1 VLDKPDL
8 WIGRDRQLQ
17 TREAE
22 TGRNDVWKP
31 SGHRLYGLTR
41 PCRLNTLFLGHGL
54 YPCIHGH
61 CYVWDPVPRW
71 LDLTRCTR
79 RSTCTEGASVL
90 AIVRL
95 LFTRPF
101 ESSLLPTFPVQTH
114 RVTAMQQLQ
123 LHANSRNV
131 GLQRQRHVA
140 RAAAAGVV
148 RTSVPLNAKP
158 LKPR

>member
-1 VLDKPDL
+1 M
-8 WIGRDRQLQ
+8 R
-17 TREAE
+17 
-22 TGRNDVWKP
+22 
-31 SGHRLYGLTR
+31 
-41 PCRLNTLFLGHGL
+41 
-54 YPCIHGH
+54 
-61 CYVWDPVPRW
+61 
-71 LDLTRCTR
+71 
-79 RSTCTEGASVL
+79 
-90 AIVRL
+90 AIVSL
-95 LFTRPF
+95 LFTRNF

-123 LHANSRNV
+123 LRANSRNV